1 MKIKSFQDYIWSSTL
16 SSGMWIF
23 VVVTGVC
30 SLAAYFFS
38 PNESISIKYVTAT
51 IFIIFAFI
59 SIAVKTAY
67 TIYIELRKSLNSLPL
82 RPKVIYARTPPKYYS
97 NSICV
102 LITEPTEILTNDS
115 IVSIYLLVSQF
126 EELIAIGK
134 VINVQDD
141 KKVQVL
147 ITHDHDIERYKNKII
162 SNDKDILE
170 KIVLKSTIPSFII
183 PGVFNFG

>member
-1 MKIKSFQDYIWSSTL
+1 MKIKSFHDYIWSSAL

-23 VVVTGVC
+23 VVITGFC
-30 SLAAYFFS
+30 SLAAYFLS
-38 PNESISIKYVTAT
+38 PNELINIKYVAAT
-51 IFIIFAFI
+51 VFIMFVFI
-59 SIAVKTAY
+59 SVAVKTAY
-67 TIYIELRKSLNSLPL
+67 TIYKDLRENLASLPL
-82 RPKVIYARTPPKYYS
+82 RPKVIYARHPPKYYS
-97 NSICV
+97 DSICV
-102 LITEPTEILTNDS
+102 LISEPTEILTNDS

-147 ITHDHDIERYKNKII
+147 ITYDHDLDRCKDNII
-162 SNDKDILE
+162 NNDKDILE

>member
-1 MKIKSFQDYIWSSTL
+1 MKIKSFQDYIWSSAL

-23 VVVTGVC
+23 VVVTGIC
-30 SLAAYFFS
+30 SIVAYFLS
-38 PNESISIKYVTAT
+38 PNEAVSIKYMAAT
-51 IFIIFAFI
+51 IFITFAFI
-59 SIAVKTAY
+59 SVAITTAY
-67 TIYIELRKSLNSLPL
+67 TIYKELRESLNSLPL
-82 RPKVIYARTPPKYYS
+82 RPKVIYARNPPKYYS
-97 NSICV
+97 ESICV

-115 IVSIYLLVSQF
+115 IVSVYLLVSQF

-147 ITHDHDIERYKNKII
+147 VTYDHDLERYKDNII
-162 SNDKDILE
+162 NNDKDILE

-183 PGVFNFG
+183 SGVFNFG